1 MANFILTYDL
11 NGPQP
16 SHAQMDAHLGLL
28 GTGFVRARVLETVWY
43 VAGPTTATLLRNYV
57 ERILSPNDQILVVE
71 ASRAAWRNLKVAD
84 SPFKTAFESQ
94 PPAIAA

>member
-16 SHAQMDAHLGLL
+16 SHSQMDAHLDLL
-28 GTGFVRARVLETVWY
+28 GAAFVRVRVLETVWY
-43 VAGPTTATLLRNYV
+43 VAGPTTASLLRNYV

-71 ASRAAWRNLKVAD
+71 ASRAAWRNLEVAD
-84 SPFKTAFESQ
+84 VPFKTAFEAEW
-94 PPAIAA
+94 PAIAA